1 MRPRIKRRVNV
12 QEVIDEIEHRIKV
25 YSKCIKSIM
34 DERNVNYNEAKLILN
49 FKLNKNGLHQTN

>member
-49 FKLNKNGLHQTN
+49 FKLNKNAN